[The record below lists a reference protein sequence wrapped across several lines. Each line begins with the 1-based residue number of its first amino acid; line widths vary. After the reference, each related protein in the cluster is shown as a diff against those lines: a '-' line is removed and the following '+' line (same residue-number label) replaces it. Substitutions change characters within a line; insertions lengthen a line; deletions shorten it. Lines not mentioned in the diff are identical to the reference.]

1 VYTADVTPDRILE
14 FLLLDEDFP
23 HSVRFSIDTLQ
34 CALEAIQGEGG
45 KSKAE
50 PLRRLSGRL
59 QASLHYASV
68 EEILRGDVVGY
79 LREIQMQCR
88 NIHRKMYEL
97 YIDYSIQTA
106 LAG

>member
-1 VYTADVTPDRILE
+1 
-14 FLLLDEDFP
+14 
-23 HSVRFSIDTLQ
+23 
-34 CALEAIQGEGG
+34 
-45 KSKAE
+45 
-50 PLRRLSGRL
+50 LSGRL

-88 NIHRKMYEL
+88 RIHKTMYEL

>member
-1 VYTADVTPDRILE
+1 MK
-14 FLLLDEDFP
+14 
-23 HSVRFSIDTLQ
+23 LQ
-34 CALEAIQGEGG
+34 CALEAIEGEGG
-45 KSKAE
+45 RSRAA

-88 NIHRKMYEL
+88 NIHKTMYEL